1 MLESWIFW
9 TVLAAAMQSV
19 RMAAQKQLNQSV
31 SAESATLVRYLFGLP
46 LILVYFLWLFQSRSL
61 PPLTVAFGAKVVVAG
76 ALQIFATILLVRLFS
91 LRNFA
96 IGSTYIRLEIVITA
110 LLGLTLF
117 GDIVNG
123 LTLLGMMVCTLGLV
137 LVNTRGPGL
146 SGGFF
151 GRDAVMGLAAALA
164 FSLTS
169 LLVRD
174 ASLSL
179 GLASPIAAAA
189 LTLFLMVVVQTCFCL
204 VLVGRRG
211 MGELTRIFKYW
222 RLAGFIGCTSA
233 LGSIGWFTAF
243 TLERAAVVKTLGQ
256 IELVFVLLISY
267 LFFKER
273 PSRREWQGIA
283 LVMLGLGVVL
293 SADWL

>member
-1 MLESWIFW
+1 MLESWVFW
-9 TVLAAAMQSV
+9 TVLAAVMQSV
-19 RMAAQKQLNQSV
+19 RTAGQKQLNQSV

-46 LILVYFLWLFQSRSL
+46 LILIYGLWLFQFRAL
-61 PPLTVAFGAKVVVAG
+61 PPLTLAFGAKVIVAG

-110 LLGLTLF
+110 MLGVTLF
-117 GDIVNG
+117 GDLLSG
-123 LTLLGMMVCTLGLV
+123 LALLGMMICTVGLI
-137 LVNTRGPGL
+137 LVNTSGGGL
-146 SGGFF
+146 SGGFL

-179 GLASPIAAAA
+179 GLSSPVAAAA
-189 LTLFLMVVVQTCFCL
+189 LTLAFMVVVQTGFCL

-211 MGELTRIFKYW
+211 RSEFIRIFKHW
-222 RLAGFIGCTSA
+222 RLALFIGCTSA

-256 IELVFVLLISY
+256 VELVFVLLISY

-273 PSRREWQGIA
+273 PTRREWQGML
-283 LVMLGLGVVL
+283 LVMFGVGVVL
-293 SADWL
+293 NADWL

>member
-9 TVLAAAMQSV
+9 TVLAATMQSV
-19 RMAAQKQLNQSV
+19 RMAGQKQLNQSV
-31 SAESATLVRYLFGLP
+31 SAESATLARYLFALP
-46 LILVYFLWLFQSRSL
+46 LILGYGFWLFEARSL
-61 PPLTVAFGAKVVVAG
+61 PPVTFAFGVKVIAAG
-76 ALQIFATILLVRLFS
+76 ILQIFATILLVRLFS

-96 IGSTYIRLEIVITA
+96 IGSTYIRLEIVMTA

-117 GDIVNG
+117 GDLVNG
-123 LTLLGMMVCTLGLV
+123 LTLLGMMVCTAGLI
-137 LVNTRGPGL
+137 LVNT
-146 SGGFF
+146 SGTSVSGSFW
-151 GRDAVMGLAAALA
+151 GREAGMGLAAALA

-189 LTLFLMVVVQTCFCL
+189 LTLCAMVVVQTALCL

-211 MGELTRIFKYW
+211 ASELTHLFKYW
-222 RLAGFIGCTSA
+222 RLALFIGCTSA

-243 TLERAAVVKTLGQ
+243 TLEQAAVVKTLGQ
-256 IELVFVLLISY
+256 VELVFVMLISY
-267 LFFKER
+267 FFFKER
-273 PSRREWQGIA
+273 PTRLEWQGIF
-283 LVMLGLGVVL
+283 LVVLGVSLVL
-293 SADWL
+293 GAAW

>member
-61 PPLTVAFGAKVVVAG
+61 PSLTVAFGAKVVVAG

-117 GDIVNG
+117 GDMPHP
-123 LTLLGMMVCTLGLV
+123 L
-137 LVNTRGPGL
+137 
-146 SGGFF
+146 
-151 GRDAVMGLAAALA
+151 
-164 FSLTS
+164 
-169 LLVRD
+169 
-174 ASLSL
+174 
-179 GLASPIAAAA
+179 
-189 LTLFLMVVVQTCFCL
+189 
-204 VLVGRRG
+204 RR
-211 MGELTRIFKYW
+211 RH
-222 RLAGFIGCTSA
+222 
-233 LGSIGWFTAF
+233 
-243 TLERAAVVKTLGQ
+243 
-256 IELVFVLLISY
+256 
-267 LFFKER
+267 
-273 PSRREWQGIA
+273 
-283 LVMLGLGVVL
+283 
-293 SADWL
+293 

>member
-96 IGSTYIRLEIVITA
+96 IGSTYVRLEIVITA

-146 SGGFF
+146 KGGFF

-169 LLVRD
+169 LLNTGTV
-174 ASLSL
+174 S
-179 GLASPIAAAA
+179 
-189 LTLFLMVVVQTCFCL
+189 
-204 VLVGRRG
+204 
-211 MGELTRIFKYW
+211 
-222 RLAGFIGCTSA
+222 
-233 LGSIGWFTAF
+233 
-243 TLERAAVVKTLGQ
+243 
-256 IELVFVLLISY
+256 
-267 LFFKER
+267 
-273 PSRREWQGIA
+273 
-283 LVMLGLGVVL
+283 
-293 SADWL
+293 